1 MKKQTILSKRILR
14 DLEKYKSDEDSYFNI
29 DKLLENKCLYFEM
42 EDYYGFN
49 ENIQGS
55 GELKQKTIEVLL
67 NIYLDWQAKLTQ
79 LKLENYLAI
88 WIYLPRLSQSQVV
101 CGIQENIDYYKND
114 VFLTGNQYRNFDPS
128 FFGKISKEL
137 KNFTWKLN
145 IDLDNVTDWEVNFP
159 KQNYESLKEYHA
171 DRRKHKK
178 NISKSIKII
187 KNPDG
192 ENMYLFPSGD
202 VWVGQLANNL

>member
-1 MKKQTILSKRILR
+1 
-14 DLEKYKSDEDSYFNI
+14 
-29 DKLLENKCLYFEM
+29 M